1 MQEASGL
8 SQEMFNLLY
17 ERVRATEHAP
27 RGPFRVLERRHGLA
41 AIVERGGGVLV
52 ERPRVIEAH
61 PEREMMILS
70 EDASRYGQR
79 FAQHRHYCFV
89 AL

>member
-1 MQEASGL
+1 MQEALDLATSHL
-8 SQEMFNLLY
+8 SKNGW
-17 ERVRATEHAP
+17 RATEHA

-79 FAQHRHYCFV
+79 FAQQRHYCFV